1 MDDERNKT
9 ILQKAGRLL
18 AHRSYS
24 RGELRV
30 KLSQTADELLVEAA
44 LIRLEQLNLLND
56 ADYAYNFA
64 LNRIKQEGWSSAK
77 VSTSLLRRYI
87 DPKTIESAL
96 ERIREEIGYESSLLE
111 YIDAHCRK
119 QGTPTDPIHIRKLL
133 QHLRR
138 RGFEENEIFRVLK
151 QKIPAEIL
159 RHFETGE

>member
-9 ILQKAGRLL
+9 LVQKAGHLL

-24 RGELRV
+24 RGELRI
-30 KLSQTADELLVEAA
+30 KLSQTADELQVEAA
-44 LIRLEQLNLLND
+44 LNRLEQLNLLND

-64 LNRIKQEGWSSAK
+64 LDRIRREGWSSAK
-77 VSTSLLRRYI
+77 ARASLLRRYI
-87 DPKTIESAL
+87 DPTTIESAL
-96 ERIREEIGYESSLLE
+96 QRIREEFEQESSLLE

-119 QGTPTDPIHIRKLL
+119 QGTPTEPLHLRKLI

-138 RGFEENEIFRVLK
+138 RGFEENEIFRALK
-151 QKIPAEIL
+151 QKIPAEVL